1 MPNRPN
7 LVQQIKKSKEME
19 GIIQDERNV
28 VQGGDAAAGSVLCWH
43 PYFPVL
49 AVATNAAIV
58 EYDAVS
64 GCRRNMV
71 DCDGAPVKL
80 QYSFDGSY
88 IVLLTRVRSFL
99 VIILFTLLMLCRLIG
114 AHGYCASINVSTHS
128 LFMFWICRKE
138 TYLHG
143 RRKHGKKRHCS

>member
-1 MPNRPN
+1 
-7 LVQQIKKSKEME
+7 
-19 GIIQDERNV
+19 

-71 DCDGAPVKL
+71 DCDGIPVKL

-88 IVLLTRVRSFL
+88 IVLLTRVGCHSLGCFFVHYIAL
-99 VIILFTLLMLCRLIG
+99 SLLLPV
-114 AHGYCASINVSTHS
+114 HASVSTHM
-128 LFMFWICRKE
+128 FMWF
-138 TYLHG
+138 YF
-143 RRKHGKKRHCS
+143 

>member
-1 MPNRPN
+1 M
-7 LVQQIKKSKEME
+7 
-19 GIIQDERNV
+19 
-28 VQGGDAAAGSVLCWH
+28 QGGDAAAGSVLCWH

-71 DCDGAPVKL
+71 DCDGIPVKL

-88 IVLLTRVRSFL
+88 IVLLTKVCGA
-99 VIILFTLLMLCRLIG
+99 IILFTLFFALFVELLLLFV
-114 AHGYCASINVSTHS
+114 HVSV
-128 LFMFWICRKE
+128 
-138 TYLHG
+138 
-143 RRKHGKKRHCS
+143 